1 MSIMDCPD
9 LHTLTNIL
17 ESSWERKKKKRY
29 KESIQTVMVY
39 SYAQELIELKKARTV
54 VSSKLQEEVSI
65 DTIFVRNGC

>member
-9 LHTLTNIL
+9 LHTLANIL

-39 SYAQELIELKKARTV
+39 SSAQELIELKKARTV

>member
-17 ESSWERKKKKRY
+17 ESSWERKKKRY

-39 SYAQELIELKKARTV
+39 SSAQELIELKKARTV